1 MSSLSDSIRRR
12 THVAEKILSKRAP
25 TRVFV
30 AVPKTIGF
38 VGETV
43 VRRFTDTPPGG
54 VPNPTISPAFVAQVA
69 LDEAILGMAIGPNRF
84 PRRADYERVGAE
96 LAAARTLF
104 EARGWLDDPASY
116 HRSPPPLIDP
126 SVSRGWAVGMSY
138 ERLLFPSE
146 WLPRQE
152 EPGHDRWAGY
162 TNNATATATVLRH
175 PGRPRPWVVAI
186 HGLVMGYPMAD
197 FFGLSAKQLHHQL
210 GLNVI
215 MPALPLHGPRRVT
228 RISGEAMLSFDLI
241 DALHALTQSIWD
253 LRRILSWVEQQDPQ
267 GVAVYGVSLG
277 AYVASLLSGLTDGID
292 VVVAGIPVVDFPALF
307 ETHAPHVIRLRGL
320 EHEILGEAAD
330 AVHSVVSPMAFAPRV
345 PKEGR
350 FIFAG
355 LGDRMATPAQAQL
368 LWKHWDEPSI
378 CWYPGNHMGYLW
390 SGAVKE
396 YLSDSLRASGFEST
410 GVRDTKSIEPPAA

>member
-1 MSSLSDSIRRR
+1 MNTLAEGIRSRAR
-12 THVAEKILSKRAP
+12 VAEKALARRAP

-30 AVPKTIGF
+30 AVPRTIGF
-38 VGETV
+38 VGETI
-43 VRRFTDTPPGG
+43 VRRFTDSPPGG

-69 LDEAILGMAIGPNRF
+69 LDEAILGMAVGPNRF

-96 LAAARTLF
+96 LAEARKLF

-116 HRSPPPLIDP
+116 HRVPPPLTDP
-126 SVSRGWAVGMSY
+126 TVAKGWAMGMSY
-138 ERLLFPSE
+138 ERLLFPSG
-146 WLPRQE
+146 WLPRAE
-152 EPGHDRWAGY
+152 EPGHDRWESY
-162 TNNATATATVLRH
+162 ENNATATAVVLRH

-197 FFGLSAKQLHHQL
+197 FLGLSAKQLHHQL

-215 MPALPLHGPRRVT
+215 MPVLPLHGLRRVT

-241 DALHALTQSIWD
+241 DALHALTQAVWD
-253 LRRILSWVEQQDPQ
+253 LRRVLSWVHAQDPR

-277 AYVASLLSGLTDGID
+277 AYTASLLAGLSDGID
-292 VVVAGIPVVDFPALF
+292 AVIAGIPVIDFPTLF
-307 ETHAPHVIRLRGL
+307 ETHAPHVIRLRGI
-320 EHEILGEAAD
+320 EHKILGETAV
-330 AVHSVVSPMAFAPRV
+330 AVHSVVSPLAFAPCV

-355 LGDRMATPAQAQL
+355 LGDRMATPAQAQR

-378 CWYPGNHMGYLW
+378 CWYPGNHVGYMW
-390 SGAVKE
+390 SGAVKD
-396 YLSDSLRASGFEST
+396 YLTSSLRSAGFSATEST
-410 GVRDTKSIEPPAA
+410 ELESGIRSAG